1 LRQPRT
7 AQERCVPA
15 RMEDGLQP
23 PRIIK
28 FFQANEV
35 LRRDRGIPDCAV
47 RPIARSTPVRRQRQ
61 PQTNIR
67 TCENPRIQSLLTDVS
82 RLRSYRCTIIVPIT
96 SNGVQRTRCKPDD
109 RHGSHRCRGIW
120 PSFYTGRHLCVRRGM
135 VPSLRAHFLVV
146 PSHSALIGTAWASAF
161 RRARPLRGQPSQTD
175 EGHPA

>member
-1 LRQPRT
+1 MATGSARSSACHLRQPRT

-35 LRRDRGIPDCAV
+35 LRRDRGILDCAV
-47 RPIARSTPVRRQRQ
+47 RPIARSTPVRRKGQ
-61 PQTNIR
+61 PQTNMR
-67 TCENPRIQSLLTDVS
+67 TCENPRIGAPFLFGRIDSDV
-82 RLRSYRCTIIVPIT
+82 
-96 SNGVQRTRCKPDD
+96 NKPDD
-109 RHGSHRCRGIW
+109 RHGSHRCRGMW